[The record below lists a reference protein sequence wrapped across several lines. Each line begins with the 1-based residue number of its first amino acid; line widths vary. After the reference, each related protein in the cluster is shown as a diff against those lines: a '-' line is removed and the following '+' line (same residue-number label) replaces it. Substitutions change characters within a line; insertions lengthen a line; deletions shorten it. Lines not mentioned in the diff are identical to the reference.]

1 MSIILVNG
9 LYILDLEDKHVHNIN
24 TKRLWPNDLS
34 PTFTWHCC
42 LGHINEKHIEMLH
55 KNGLLNSF
63 DSESFETLRRLSL
76 VKVRGQVTYW
86 V

>member
-1 MSIILVNG
+1 MMSIILVNG
-9 LYILDLEDKHVHNIN
+9 LYILDLEDNVHNIN